1 MTDDADLG
9 EPGSDKL
16 HRATI
21 EFGLDADQALRF
33 DALIA
38 VVDPSRE
45 SPLDDG
51 QIADAIAGLTDADV
65 ASAAWTRWS
74 DDELLGGPVGQLV
87 DALAEHE
94 QSSGDLGAGGVAW
107 ITARHLL
114 HLGQLDRALDALE
127 DARSTGHSLVLCEL
141 AAVAADRSD
150 PLAARELLAAAG
162 VDVDID
168 LDTEFDPRTAASGF
182 GAELA
187 EEIAPFAAVRPR
199 AMAGRNDRCPCGSG
213 RKYKQCHLGNELHP
227 IDDRAGWLYVKAMRF
242 MQIHE
247 PNLAGVIAD
256 DLVEHV
262 VADDMRS
269 MVHESYLPV
278 DLSLFEGGV
287 AQRFLDTRG
296 PLLPAD
302 EATMLQQWIDATRSV
317 YEVVRSRPGTMDV
330 VDIATRARMTVAD
343 TVPDEPLETGWKIIG
358 RLVPV
363 GDSFRAYGGFL
374 PVNDDMVSTMIEGFA
389 TRTLETVVITIGQI
403 FDTAATEDEIHG
415 LFDQSLDTSKLR
427 ELLEELGED
436 LDPDDLASL
445 RAEVDGIVDTD

>member
-1 MTDDADLG
+1 MTEPADAVD
-9 EPGSDKL
+9 PRSDKL

-21 EFGLDADQALRF
+21 EFGLDIDQAHRF
-33 DALIA
+33 DALVHA
-38 VVDPSRE
+38 VDPHR
-45 SPLDDG
+45 DG
-51 QIADAIAGLTDADV
+51 APTAEQITAAIDGLADADV
-65 ASAAWTRWS
+65 AEAAWSRWS
-74 DDELLGGPVGQLV
+74 DDELLGSPIGELV
-87 DALAEHE
+87 DALAAHDPPLT
-94 QSSGDLGAGGVAW
+94 GLGAGGVAW

-114 HLGQLDRALDALE
+114 HLGRLDDALAALE
-127 DARSTGHSLVLCEL
+127 IGRSTGHPLVLCEL
-141 AAVAADRSD
+141 AAVSADRSD
-150 PLAARELLAAAG
+150 PLGARDLLAAAG

-199 AMAGRNDRCPCGSG
+199 PMAGRNDRCPCGSG

-227 IDDRAGWLYVKAMRF
+227 IEDRAGWLYVKAMRF
-242 MQIHE
+242 MQVHE

-269 MVHESYLPV
+269 MVHDSYLPV

-302 EATMLQQWIDATRSV
+302 EVAMLQQWIDATRSV

-330 VDIATRARMTVAD
+330 VDIATRARVTVAD

-363 GDSFRAYGGFL
+363 GDTFRAYGGFL
-374 PVNDDMVSTMIEGFA
+374 PVNEDMVAAMVDGFA

-403 FDTAATEDEIHG
+403 FDTAATEDEIQG
-415 LFDQSLDTSKLR
+415 LFDESLDTSKLR
-427 ELLEELGED
+427 ELLEELGDD

-445 RAEVDGIVDTD
+445 RAEVDGID